1 MTSTTTHSEPPS
13 PKQSLATWRTL
24 LAALGSLAGTGSAM
38 TATGATLEDL
48 SPLLDKGGLIGAG
61 AIFVYL
67 GWSQAIALVGSG
79 IVELR
84 AIRDRIADI
93 GAKQETHAMRL
104 DSVDSRMGSFDRRL
118 EDIQKTLASQ
128 GKTQPQG
135 QPQ

>member
-1 MTSTTTHSEPPS
+1 MPETPQQSAKPS
-13 PKQSLATWRTL
+13 FTFWRTV

-38 TATGATLEDL
+38 TATGATIEDL
-48 SPLLDKGGLIGAG
+48 SPLLDKGGLIGAA

-93 GAKQETHAMRL
+93 GAEQKTHAVRL

-118 EDIQKTLASQ
+118 EDIQKTLAAQ
-128 GKTQPQG
+128 GKTQP
-135 QPQ
+135 